1 MQFRGQALSLPAK
14 IKKKKNQLE
23 NNSFPVQPSKLPNSE
38 CLMWTK

>member
-14 IKKKKNQLE
+14 IKKNQLE